1 MVAALAVACG
11 AACSGS
17 DHKVLYATI
26 AVVGTHA
33 AVWTTQ

>member
-1 MVAALAVACG
+1 VHVSTSLCTQGDINEALV
-11 AACSGS
+11 
-17 DHKVLYATI
+17 YATI